1 MIKSAILSV
10 LNDIWPM
17 ITIFVVVLASIRIAY
32 FIFNRN
38 ESFIFYKELTTLLF
52 IIYVLFLFYI
62 VTFQDN
68 NFGVSN
74 FIPFKEIFRYDI
86 NSRLF
91 FKNVIGNVILFIP
104 LGWYITYYTRTKK
117 IYPAL
122 LLSIIISLAIELIQ
136 SYIGRVFDIDD
147 IILNIIGGILGYL
160 VYIFLYKIKVR
171 LPKILQKTWFL
182 NLVIILVFM
191 LFMLYI
197 TSWYKVLLG
206 AL

>member
-206 AL
+206 A